1 MRYPL
6 AGDLKTRI
14 DVKRVTQ
21 TVNANGFP
29 VKTET
34 SLFSSPVRCHWKN
47 AYGKEIYE
55 AAQLKLGETATLT
68 LRYTPRI
75 DVRCIVYKT
84 PDTNAWEIVSLSD
97 LDDRHQWLEIK
108 VKRTVK
114 A

>member
-6 AGDLKTRI
+6 AGDLKTKI
-14 DVKRVTQ
+14 DIKRVAQ
-21 TVNANGFP
+21 TVNANGFS

-34 SLFSSPVRCHWKN
+34 SLFTAPVRCHWKN
-47 AYGKEIYE
+47 AYGKEVYE

-68 LRYTPRI
+68 MRYSSLI
-75 DVRCIVYKT
+75 DARCIVYKP
-84 PDTNAWEIVSLSD
+84 PDTDAWEIVSVSD